1 MDRKR
6 WRAENPAFLIA
17 ARELRQRQTAAEDV
31 LWEALRRD
39 ALDGLHFRRQHTIG
53 RFLLDFYCAAHK
65 LCIEVDGGVHDK
77 QADYDE
83 HRTAALAQRGIRV
96 VRFRNE
102 EILGDLPRALDRL
115 RREIYLP
122 DLELE
127 E

>member
-1 MDRKR
+1 M
-6 WRAENPAFLIA
+6 LVA

-39 ALDGLHFRRQHTIG
+39 GLDGLHFRRQHTEG
-53 RFLLDFYCAAHK
+53 RFLLDFYCAKHK
-65 LCIEVDGGVHDK
+65 LCIEVDGGVHDQ

-83 HRTAALAQRGIRV
+83 HRSAALALRGIRV
-96 VRFRNE
+96 VRFRNQ

-122 DLELE
+122 ELELE

>member
-6 WRAENPAFLIA
+6 WRAKNPSLQVA
-17 ARELRQRQTAAEDV
+17 ARQLRRRQTPAEDA

-39 ALDGLHFRRQHTIG
+39 GLDGLHFRRQHIID
-53 RFLLDFYCAAHK
+53 RFVLDFYCAAHK
-65 LCIEVDGGVHDK
+65 LCIEVDGGVHDQ

-83 HRTAALAQRGIRV
+83 HRTAALALHGIRV

-102 EILGDLPRALDRL
+102 EILDDLPRALDRL

-122 DLELE
+122 ALDPE

>member
-6 WRAENPAFLIA
+6 WRAEDPAFLIA

-39 ALDGLHFRRQHTIG
+39 ALDGLHFRRQHTVA
-53 RFLLDFYCAAHK
+53 RFLLDFFCAKHK
-65 LCIEVDGGVHDK
+65 LCIEVDGGVHDQ

-83 HRTAALAQRGIRV
+83 HRTAALALHGIRV
-96 VRFRNE
+96 VRFRTQE
-102 EILGDLPRALDRL
+102 VLDDLSRVLDRI

-122 DLELE
+122 APEPDE
-127 E
+127 